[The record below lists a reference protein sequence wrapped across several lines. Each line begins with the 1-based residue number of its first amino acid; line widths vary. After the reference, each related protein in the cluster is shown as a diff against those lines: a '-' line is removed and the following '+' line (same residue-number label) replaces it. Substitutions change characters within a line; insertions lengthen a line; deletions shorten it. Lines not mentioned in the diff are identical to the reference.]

1 MTPFARRVLSV
12 LRQVPAGRVTT
23 YGEVARLAG
32 RPRAARAVGHI
43 FREAAEPGLPY
54 HRVIAAGG
62 RIGGYGRNPHLK
74 AALLMAEGHT
84 VRRGRIIGFKERRWP
99 SKEDETLK
107 GRNAERVK
115 ARKRDGMNA
124 RKG

>member
-1 MTPFARRVLSV
+1 MTPFARRVLHV

-32 RPRAARAVGHI
+32 RPAAARAVGNI

-62 RIGGYGRNPHLK
+62 RIGGYGRSPHLK

-84 VRRGRIIGFKERRWP
+84 VRRGRVVGFKEKRW
-99 SKEDETLK
+99 SGRTK
-107 GRNAERVK
+107 GKSVR
-115 ARKRDGMNA
+115 G
-124 RKG
+124 